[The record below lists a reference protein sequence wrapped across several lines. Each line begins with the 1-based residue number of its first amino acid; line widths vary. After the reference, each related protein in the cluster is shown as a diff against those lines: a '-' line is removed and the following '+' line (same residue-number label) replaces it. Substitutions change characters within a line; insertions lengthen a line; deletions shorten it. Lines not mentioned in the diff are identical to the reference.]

1 MKSLRSKR
9 SPSSI
14 MIIDDEESV
23 LDMMMEIF
31 EGHHLYP
38 ARDAE
43 TALDWLGKHPEEAQK
58 MTLVFCDYA
67 MPGKDGVTAL
77 NEIRKFVPQ
86 AKLILITGAVIDR
99 LDQFVA
105 EHGFD
110 AGLPKP
116 FTVGQ
121 MKEILE
127 QLLPSDEQSSS

>member
-1 MKSLRSKR
+1 MKSLRLKR
-9 SPSSI
+9 PPSSI
-14 MIIDDEESV
+14 MIIDDEDSV
-23 LDMMMEIF
+23 LEMMMEIF
-31 EGHHLYP
+31 EGHHLFP
-38 ARDAE
+38 SQNAE
-43 TALDWLGKHPEEAQK
+43 SALTWLEKHPDEAQK
-58 MTLVFCDYA
+58 INLVFCDYA

-77 NEIRKFVPQ
+77 NEIRKLAPN

-127 QLLPSDEQSSS
+127 QLLPTSPSQ

>member
-1 MKSLRSKR
+1 MKSLRIKR
-9 SPSSI
+9 APSSI

-23 LDMMMEIF
+23 LEMMMEIF
-31 EGHHLYP
+31 EGHHLHP
-38 ARDAE
+38 ASDAD
-43 TALDWLGKHPEEAQK
+43 TAITWLEKHPDEAQK
-58 MTLVFCDYA
+58 INLVFCDYA

-77 NEIRKFVPQ
+77 NEIRKFATN
-86 AKLILITGAVIDR
+86 AKLILITGVVIDR

-127 QLLPSDEQSSS
+127 QLLPSST